1 RTSLKRVSCLRFP
14 EKGKVSPTEEA
25 MGCVPV
31 IGRQTYLING
41 GIRKIDRQCRTAF
54 LMRIDVGTQDVDIA
68 SNRAIERKLD
78 SLVFRK
84 SGIVEFQVKSTGCG
98 SRSQTRLVFAA
109 LFDEIDSRHP
119 SWGPF
124 VLPRNVPVRR
134 IRISKIRKDLDICGG
149 SY

>member
-1 RTSLKRVSCLRFP
+1 
-14 EKGKVSPTEEA
+14 
-25 MGCVPV
+25 
-31 IGRQTYLING
+31 
-41 GIRKIDRQCRTAF
+41 
-54 LMRIDVGTQDVDIA
+54 DVGTQDVEIA

-149 SY
+149 SYRSQVPFDIDGCRQTALHARHFDILKCDVVVEQTKPARYFAAIISKRQK